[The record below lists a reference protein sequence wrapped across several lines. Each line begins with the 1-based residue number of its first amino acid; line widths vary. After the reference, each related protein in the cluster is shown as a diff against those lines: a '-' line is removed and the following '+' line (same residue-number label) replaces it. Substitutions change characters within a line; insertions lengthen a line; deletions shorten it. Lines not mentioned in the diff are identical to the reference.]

1 VLTALGF
8 LRRGAS
14 PLAGV
19 AVTAILAAGCG
30 TAPTPRTTGP
40 VTQTNQ
46 STAAS
51 APTSPATTPTAGAHE
66 EATHEE
72 ATHEST
78 GTVPNETGLELRVA
92 ERNLRIKRVPYKV
105 LRRSPSAAAVS
116 TTWLVCTSNPAP
128 RSHLESGTVVK
139 LIVAPSCR

>member
-1 VLTALGF
+1 V
-8 LRRGAS
+8 

-19 AVTAILAAGCG
+19 ALTAILAAGCG
-30 TAPTPRTTGP
+30 TAPATRTTGP

-46 STAAS
+46 STAAT
-51 APTSPATTPTAGAHE
+51 APTSPATTPTAGAPE
-66 EATHEE
+66 EATHE
-72 ATHEST
+72 AT

-92 ERNLRIKRVPYKV
+92 ERNLRTKRVPYKV

-116 TTWLVCTSNPAP
+116 PTWLVCTSNPAP